1 MSYRFCHNKFKKGF
15 TLVEVLL
22 ATTIVAVIAALV
34 VPVAVTNYQKKVMV
48 AARDKFVTGLTELID
63 RLTIIENVGSFSGTS
78 LYADENPAGIV
89 PGDVL
94 AEKTGHFI
102 MNNFKVEKYP
112 YEPTGYDLRCNDPE
126 NEEEIMGCGPLALL
140 KSGEVF
146 CIYPQT
152 KKHGVRACLDVNGET
167 PPNAQDID
175 VYTIEYPMREL
186 ATTLE
191 VAKSENVIV
200 PPEPQP

>member
-78 LYADENPAGIV
+78 LYVHSDREDGYVTADLQEESSGR
-89 PGDVL
+89 
-94 AEKTGHFI
+94 FI
-102 MNNFKVEKYP
+102 KNNFKVEKYP
-112 YEPTGYDLRCNDPE
+112 SEYEPRCDE
-126 NEEEIMGCGPLALL
+126 DTDYGPCALL

-146 CIYPQT
+146 CIYPQSQIN
-152 KKHGVRACLDVNGET
+152 GVRACLDVNGET
-167 PPNAQDID
+167 PPNIQDID
-175 VYTIEYPMREL
+175 VYAIEYPMREL

-191 VAKSENVIV
+191 VVKADNVIV
-200 PPEPQP
+200 PPAQP